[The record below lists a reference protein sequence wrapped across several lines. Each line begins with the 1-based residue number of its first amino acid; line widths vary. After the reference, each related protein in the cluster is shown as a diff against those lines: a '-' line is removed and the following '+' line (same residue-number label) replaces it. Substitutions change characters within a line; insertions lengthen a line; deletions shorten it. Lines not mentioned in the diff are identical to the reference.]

1 MSYVQDNLA
10 PNEKILLSAR
20 CHWAVFLRP
29 VISLVMGFV
38 TLIIAIQSGAEH
50 GNTQQNAIAGLSS
63 TLLCF
68 LAVGF
73 MLASIFLSIAAIIY
87 ISTTEFAITN
97 RRVIAKRG
105 FIRRRTL
112 ELFLSKVESVRV
124 HQGIMGRIL
133 NFGTVTV
140 TGTGGT
146 RESFN
151 AIQNP
156 LTVKRKLN
164 QILEHYT

>member
-10 PNEKILLSAR
+10 PNEKILLTAH
-20 CHWAVFLRP
+20 CHWAVFLGP
-29 VISLVMGFV
+29 IISLAMGFV
-38 TLIIAIQSGAEH
+38 TLIVAMQSGGQH
-50 GNTQQNAIAGLSS
+50 GNTQQNVIAGLST

-68 LAVGF
+68 IAAGF
-73 MLASIFLSIAAIIY
+73 MLASIFLSIAAIVY

-97 RRVIAKRG
+97 RRVIAKHG

-112 ELFLSKVESVRV
+112 ELFLSKVESISV

-133 NFGTVTV
+133 NYGTVAV

-156 LTVKRKLN
+156 SVVKRKLN

>member
-10 PNEKILLSAR
+10 PNEKILLTAR
-20 CHWAVFLRP
+20 CHWVVFLGP
-29 VISLVMGFV
+29 VVSLVMGFV
-38 TLIIAIQSGAEH
+38 TLIVAMQSGVQH
-50 GNTQQNAIAGLSS
+50 RNTQQNVIADSSS
-63 TLLCF
+63 TLLCV
-68 LAVGF
+68 LAMGF
-73 MLASIFLSIAAIIY
+73 VLASIFLSIEAIVY

-105 FIRRRTL
+105 FIRRRAL

-124 HQGIMGRIL
+124 HQGIIGRIL
-133 NFGTVTV
+133 NFGTLTV

-156 LTVKRKLN
+156 LAVKRKLD